1 MMPAVLP
8 NGTTSLAPDLRVF
21 ISSTFNDMCS
31 EREHLM
37 KQVFP
42 ELRSIC
48 RARGGDL
55 TEIDLRWGITEQQA
69 RSGAIVKACLEE
81 ISRHQPWFIGI
92 IGDRYGWIPAR
103 RDVAD
108 PRLHERYPW
117 LRAAVD
123 ERRSLIELEVIEGA
137 LNRPLTAANAFFYFR
152 ASQADSG
159 GAQRAES
166 DEARLRLVRLKERIR
181 RSGLP
186 FREGFTSPEQLAGW
200 VREDMMRAINR
211 VYPCHSEADS
221 LQHERAAH
229 EAFERSRRRAYVETP
244 VLLERL
250 DALLCTVPAANPVHG
265 RRLVVTGVSGAGK
278 SALLSFWS
286 DRFRRRMSDAFIITH
301 YIGASSGNLDHLS
314 LLRWIMAEIG
324 ERYCVP
330 DALPSRAE
338 DIVREFPVWL
348 SRVQDEDLIIVI
360 DALNQMDEAS
370 QTLAWLPEHLPERVA
385 VIVSAT
391 EGTALD
397 AIRDRAWPELEVRP
411 LTLDQRRAVVELYL
425 EEFGKRFDTG
435 QLERISRR
443 AVSANPLYLR
453 TQLEELRTYGSF
465 EGLNDRIDYYL
476 AASGLDDL
484 FQRVLARLE
493 NDYGVD
499 TVREVMTLVWA
510 SRDGLADG
518 EVREL
523 AGAEDAAIGR
533 LLAALGYHMTY
544 RNGLLSFY
552 HDHLRRAVHA
562 RYISG
567 IANGE
572 RELHHRLAHYFASQP
587 VGRRR
592 AAEEPWHW
600 CRAEAW
606 EALRDA
612 IADVQ
617 MMLAITRH
625 GADYE
630 LVQYWVAIAS
640 RGDIVAAYE
649 RGMEQFEARERS
661 PAAVAEALD
670 ALAKFLI
677 DAGRYDAAAQFARR
691 AVMLR
696 ERAGDLAD
704 PSIAAAL
711 DNLATLLY
719 HDGRSEEALE
729 PARRALAI
737 RRATLQE
744 HAPEIARNLADIGA
758 LLYAIGAREEAEAAL
773 GEALAVTGPRD
784 LPVVAM
790 ILNNLGALRLAA
802 KAFHEAAPHFEQ
814 ARDINRRL
822 LGAEHPEVASN
833 LVNLAF
839 AQAGMGHAADA
850 ERTYGEALAIVER
863 WLGPEHPQAAV
874 IATNLGRLYQDTG
887 RMAVAEKQFV
897 QALAIREKIAGHE
910 HPETVL
916 SMMRLAYVLMRLG
929 RNAECR
935 RLYEEALRIR
945 RAMLPENH
953 PDVQWLVD
961 RIAILPCDPEDDVER
976 SEARDAAI
984 TQRL

>member
-1 MMPAVLP
+1 MPVVSP
-8 NGTTSLAPDLRVF
+8 IGTTSLAPDLRVF

-69 RSGAIVKACLEE
+69 RSGAIVQACLEE

-117 LRAAVD
+117 LRTAVD
-123 ERRSLIELEVIEGA
+123 ERRSLIEMEVMEGA
-137 LNRPLTAANAFFYFR
+137 LNRPLTAANAFFYVR
-152 ASQADSG
+152 APQADAG
-159 GAQRAES
+159 EAQAAEG
-166 DEARLRLVRLKERIR
+166 DEARERLARLKERIR

-186 FREGFTSPEQLAGW
+186 VREGFTSPEQLADW
-200 VREDMMRAINR
+200 VREDMMGAINR
-211 VYPCHSEADS
+211 VYPRHSEADS

-229 EAFERSRRRAYVETP
+229 EAFARTRRRAYVETP
-244 VLLERL
+244 ALLDRL
-250 DALLCTVPAANPVHG
+250 DASLRMVPAANPAHG

-278 SALLSFWS
+278 SALLAYWS
-286 DRFRRRMSDAFIITH
+286 DRLRTRMSGAFIITH
-301 YIGASSGNLDHLS
+301 YIGASSGNADHLS
-314 LLRWIMAEIG
+314 LLRRIMAEIG
-324 ERYCVP
+324 ERYSVP

-338 DIVREFPVWL
+338 DIVREFPMWL
-348 SRVQDEDLIIVI
+348 SRVQDEDLVIVI
-360 DALNQMDEAS
+360 DALNQMEEAS
-370 QTLAWLPEHLPERVA
+370 QNLAWLPEHLPERV
-385 VIVSAT
+385 VIVVSAT
-391 EGTALD
+391 EGAALE
-397 AIRDRAWPELEVRP
+397 AMRDRAWPELEVRP
-411 LTLDQRRAVVELYL
+411 LTLDQRRAVVERYL
-425 EEFGKRFDTG
+425 EQFGKRFDIG
-435 QLERISRR
+435 QLERISHRS
-443 AVSANPLYLR
+443 VSANPLYLR

-476 AASGLDDL
+476 EASGLDDL

-493 NDYGVD
+493 NDYGAD

-510 SRDGLADG
+510 SRDGLADD

-523 AGAEDAAIGR
+523 AGVEDAEIGR

-552 HDHLRRAVHA
+552 HDHLRRAVRA
-562 RYISG
+562 RYIPDTG
-567 IANGE
+567 DGE
-572 RELHHRLAHYFASQP
+572 RGLHRRLAGYFATQP

-592 AAEEPWHW
+592 AAEEPWQW
-600 CRAEAW
+600 RRAEAW
-606 EALRDA
+606 DALRDA
-612 IADVQ
+612 IADVP

-640 RGDIVAAYE
+640 RADIVAAYE
-649 RGMEQFEARERS
+649 RGMERFEAGEHS

-670 ALAKFLI
+670 ALVKFLI

-696 ERAGDLAD
+696 ERTEQPED

-737 RRATLQE
+737 RRAALLE

-758 LLYAIGAREEAEAAL
+758 LLYATGAQEEAEEAL
-773 GEALAVTGPRD
+773 REALAVTGPRD

-802 KAFHEAAPHFEQ
+802 KAFQEAVPHFEQ

-839 AQAGMGHAADA
+839 AQAGMGNTVEA

-887 RMAVAEKQFV
+887 RMAAADKQFV
-897 QALAIREKIAGHE
+897 QALAIREKVAGHE

-916 SMMRLAYVLMRLG
+916 SMMRLAYVLMRLE
-929 RNAECR
+929 RYAESR

-945 RAMLPENH
+945 RATLPEEH
-953 PDVQWLVD
+953 PDVRWIVD
-961 RIAILPCDPEDDVER
+961 RLAILPDDPMDDPER
-976 SEARDAAI
+976 SGAHDPAV